1 MSLFVSMTKS
11 SYPIRDEENAQKGY
25 EDFVMET
32 NKDIEV
38 ASKSIV
44 NKSAEKATL
53 EKELAEA
60 QEDLANVSLE
70 LEMLDNGAHDLHQAC
85 DFILKNFDTRQEARA
100 SEMDAL
106 KKAEAILSG
115 AKFDAFLQR

>member
-44 NKSAEKATL
+44 DKSAEKATL

-60 QEDLANVSLE
+60 QEDLANVNLE
-70 LEMLDNGAHDLHQAC
+70 LEQLDNGLHDLHQSC
-85 DFILKNFDTRQEARA
+85 DYILKNFDARQEARA

-106 KKAEAILSG
+106 KKAEPILSG
-115 AKFDAFLQR
+115 AKFDAFLQH